1 MSMSYVTCQIRP
13 TQFLKDMSYKTKK
26 FAIECETP
34 MDVYGVCANLSS
46 LEGINY
52 IYTRKSK
59 PSKKDYIFLSSKDNS
74 FLKHL
79 HL

>member
-1 MSMSYVTCQIRP
+1 MSMVYVTCQIRP
-13 TQFLKDMSYKTKK
+13 TQFLKDMGYKTKK

-34 MDVYGVCANLSS
+34 MDVYAVCANISS

-52 IYTRKSK
+52 IYTRKTK
-59 PSKKDYIFLSSKDNS
+59 PSIKEHIILSAKENYE
-74 FLKHL
+74 KHL

>member
-1 MSMSYVTCQIRP
+1 MSYVTCQIRP
-13 TQFLKDMSYKTKK
+13 PQFLKDMGYKTKK
-26 FAIECETP
+26 FAIECETA

-46 LEGINY
+46 LEGISY

-59 PSKKDYIFLSSKDNS
+59 PSKKDYIFLSSKGNS
-74 FLKHL
+74 FLQHL

>member
-1 MSMSYVTCQIRP
+1 MSMVYVTCQIRP
-13 TQFLKDMSYKTKK
+13 PQYLKDMGYKTKK

-46 LEGINY
+46 LEGISY
-52 IYTRKSK
+52 IYTRKKK
-59 PSKKDYIFLSSKDNS
+59 PSIKEFIVLSGKDNS
-74 FLKHL
+74 FLNHL

>member
-1 MSMSYVTCQIRP
+1 MVYVTCQIRP
-13 TQFLKDMSYKTKK
+13 TQFLKDMGYKTKK
-26 FAIECETP
+26 FAIECDTA

-52 IYTRKSK
+52 IYTRKTK
-59 PSKKDYIFLSSKDNS
+59 PNIKEYIILSGKNNE

>member
-1 MSMSYVTCQIRP
+1 MNMVYVTCQIRP
-13 TQFLKDMSYKTKK
+13 TQFLKDMGYKTKK

-46 LEGINY
+46 LEGISY
-52 IYTRKSK
+52 IYTRKKK
-59 PSKKDYIFLSSKDNS
+59 PTIKEFIIISAKGHYE
-74 FLKHL
+74 KHL

>member
-1 MSMSYVTCQIRP
+1 MVYVTCQIRP
-13 TQFLKDMSYKTKK
+13 TQFLKDMGYKTKK
-26 FAIECETP
+26 FAIECETD

-46 LEGINY
+46 LDGINY
-52 IYTRKSK
+52 IYTRKTK
-59 PSKKDYIFLSSKDNS
+59 PSIKEFIILSSKNNS

>member
-1 MSMSYVTCQIRP
+1 MVYVTFQIRP
-13 TQFLKDMSYKTKK
+13 TQFLKDMGYKTKK
-26 FAIECETP
+26 FAIECDTY

-52 IYTRKSK
+52 IYTRKTK
-59 PSKKDYIFLSSKDNS
+59 PSKKDFIILSSKNNS

>member
-1 MSMSYVTCQIRP
+1 MVYVTCQIRP
-13 TQFLKDMSYKTKK
+13 TQFLKDMGYKTKK

-46 LEGINY
+46 LEGISY
-52 IYTRKSK
+52 IYTRKTK
-59 PSKKDYIFLSSKDNS
+59 PSIKEFIILSGKYNS
-74 FLKHL
+74 FLNHL

>member
-1 MSMSYVTCQIRP
+1 MSMVYVTCQIRP
-13 TQFLKDMSYKTKK
+13 TQYLKDMGYKTKK

-34 MDVYGVCANLSS
+34 MDMYGVCANLSS
-46 LEGINY
+46 LEGISY
-52 IYTRKSK
+52 IYIRRKK
-59 PSKKDYIFLSSKDNS
+59 PSINEFIVLSGKDNS

>member
-1 MSMSYVTCQIRP
+1 MSYVTCQIIP
-13 TQFLKDMSYKTKK
+13 PQFLKDMGYKTKK
-26 FAIECETP
+26 FAIECETA

-46 LEGINY
+46 LEGISY

-59 PSKKDYIFLSSKDNS
+59 PSKKDYIFLSSKGNS
-74 FLKHL
+74 FLQHL